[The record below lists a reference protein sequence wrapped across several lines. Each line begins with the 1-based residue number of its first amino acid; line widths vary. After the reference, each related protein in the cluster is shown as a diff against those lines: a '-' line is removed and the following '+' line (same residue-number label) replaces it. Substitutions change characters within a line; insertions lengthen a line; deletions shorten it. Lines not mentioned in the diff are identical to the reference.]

1 VRIDQLIVHRPL
13 LFAVAVISTIAIGAV
28 ISFSMFYCYMLE
40 RAWVNITDDFKRE
53 LHAHDAAP
61 PSDHFSRLGN
71 FDLYEITYTQNGR
84 THVIGVAPL
93 PDEMPRNAITSFD
106 TAHDHALF
114 AFDETAALLTSIR
127 SGPIALI
134 GAFDDERASFIID
147 KSQILHDAMDYSF
160 VLLLAIFLA
169 VPLII
174 TIGLLFVRRAEQR
187 LIGDLIKT
195 IYMMADDPTV
205 TQPMPVS
212 MRAARNFAE
221 LVQALELLQLN
232 MVRTLQHRERL
243 AEIGEGVAKINHDIR
258 NVLSS
263 ATLVSDAL
271 LASDDDN
278 VRKSAPLVLRSL
290 QQAVDLCQSM
300 LDYLAQTPAPVYAD
314 FDLINLLEEVK
325 TATLLDIDFS
335 GPTTMHAD
343 RGMMFRILL
352 NLGRNAGAAGASKLT
367 IEIWRAGHLA
377 IFDISD
383 NGSGIPRHLWPTLFS
398 PFKSRQS
405 SGGGLGLTIA
415 RDLALAQ
422 DGILKLSRSSDI
434 GSEFRIQF
442 SQSKFPE
449 LQADGTA
456 SSMPTITIGTR
467 PDEDQ

>member
-1 VRIDQLIVHRPL
+1 MRIDPVIVHRPL
-13 LFAVAVISTIAIGAV
+13 LFAVAIISTIAIGAI

-40 RAWVNITDDFKRE
+40 RAWVNIIDDFERE
-53 LHAHDAAP
+53 LHAHHSAP
-61 PSDHFSRLGN
+61 LADHFSRLCN
-71 FDLYEITYTQNGR
+71 FDLYEVAYTQNGM
-84 THVIGVAPL
+84 THVVGVAPL
-93 PDEMPRNAITSFD
+93 PDDMPRNAITSFD
-106 TAHDHALF
+106 ASHDHALF

-127 SGPIALI
+127 SGPITLT
-134 GAFDDERASFIID
+134 GSYDDEQASFIID
-147 KSQILHDAMDYSF
+147 KSQILHGSLDYSF
-160 VLLLAIFLA
+160 VLLLALFLA
-169 VPLII
+169 VPLMI

-195 IYMMADDPTV
+195 IYMMANDPTV
-205 TQPMPVS
+205 TQPMPAS

-290 QQAVDLCQSM
+290 EQAVDLCQSM
-300 LDYLAQTPAPVYAD
+300 LDYLAQTPTPVYAD
-314 FDLINLLEEVK
+314 FDLVTLLEEVK

-335 GPTTMHAD
+335 GPASMHAD

-352 NLGRNAGAAGASKLT
+352 NLGRNAGAAGATKLT

-422 DGILKLSRSSDI
+422 DGILKLSRSSDV

-442 SQSKFPE
+442 NQGKFPE
-449 LQADGTA
+449 LQADDTA
-456 SSMPTITIGTR
+456 SSMPTITIGAR
-467 PDEDQ
+467 PDAG